1 MRKLL
6 LFSAVAIGMSSSMVI
21 AQQKSYV
28 PIQLKKISL
37 SEGGWS
43 GIAKMTIDDSTYE
56 IPYNL
61 EISST
66 NGGRTYLAEENYEV
80 EPHGLVTGVSM
91 IAYNTNDHLVHWF
104 RSDNLGNCR
113 KLTGKWVNGTNFV
126 MEATETIEGKSFVE
140 TTKLTFWGKNT
151 IDISIER
158 KLDEQVT
165 EEVTAT
171 LNRKM

>member
-28 PIQLKKISL
+28 PAPLQKISL

-43 GIAKMTIDDSTYE
+43 GTAKMTIADSTYE

-61 EISST
+61 EFSST
-66 NGGRTYLAEENYEV
+66 NGGRTYFAEEKYEV
-80 EPHGLVTGVSM
+80 EPLGAVTGISM
-91 IAYNTNDHLVHWF
+91 IAFNANDHLVHWF
-104 RSDNLGNCR
+104 RSDNMGNCR
-113 KLTGKWVNGTNFV
+113 DLKGKWVNGSNFV
-126 MEATETIEGKSFVE
+126 MEATETIEGQPFVE

-151 IDISIER
+151 IDISIKR
-158 KLDEQVT
+158 KLGEKVT

-171 LNRKM
+171 LNRDM